1 MRWVVPLFT
10 LREAQTDPTRLSIEP
25 GYGPVDQLEPA
36 VKTFVDRVAA
46 SSRTALVETKA
57 ILATCGTTAINESAD
72 VEANASERC
81 LMEGN
86 APVRL
91 TDFFAARRSRLS
103 PTK

>member
-1 MRWVVPLFT
+1 MSHFSLCGRPRQIL
-10 LREAQTDPTRLSIEP
+10 TRLSIDP
-25 GYGPVDQLEPA
+25 GDGPVDQLEPA
-36 VKTFVDRVAA
+36 VKPFVDAVAA

-57 ILATCGTTAINESAD
+57 ILATCSTTAINENAD

-91 TDFFAARRSRLS
+91 TDFFTAGSFQLY

>member
-1 MRWVVPLFT
+1 M
-10 LREAQTDPTRLSIEP
+10 
-25 GYGPVDQLEPA
+25 EPA

-46 SSRTALVETKA
+46 SSRTALVESKA
-57 ILATCGTTAINESAD
+57 ILATCGTTAINENAD

-81 LMEGN
+81 LIEGN